1 MGGRV
6 VGARLTCVERTFTF
20 KAPLLTVN
28 HFHEVQMTGWIQPV
42 VELEPDLRLARPNS
56 EATGEREREFYISI
70 PLQGNDRAKMQCQVA
85 IGMCST
91 LDNYGLI

>member
-1 MGGRV
+1 M

-56 EATGEREREFYISI
+56 EATGEREREREREFYISI
-70 PLQGNDRAKMQCQVA
+70 PLQGNDRAKTQCQVA
-85 IGMCST
+85 VGMCST
-91 LDNYGLI
+91 LDNCGLI